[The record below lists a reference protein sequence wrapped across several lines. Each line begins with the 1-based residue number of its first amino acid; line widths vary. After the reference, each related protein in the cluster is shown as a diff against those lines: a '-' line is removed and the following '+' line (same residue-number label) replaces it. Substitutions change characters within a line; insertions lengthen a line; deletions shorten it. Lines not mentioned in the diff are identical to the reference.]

1 MHTIN
6 FITINVTLT
15 FLILMPR
22 NATLSIY
29 FLELNWLQ
37 SYNRGKKKRNR
48 KRKFQIIDI
57 FGRGILIRAL
67 YVIIQIITW
76 NPQNLDS
83 PSWTTRCYL
92 LFHFTWLS
100 WYESQKGKEDI
111 IAIFQ
116 SSELMFIQVS
126 WTRKYSKYGKE
137 LEAVFWLLAG
147 DLLNYICLC
156 FRLLVGDAERKQRG
170 DDSRV
175 CSSLNF
181 EPKSSERRMTTS
193 GF

>member
-67 YVIIQIITW
+67 YVIIQIIT
-76 NPQNLDS
+76 
-83 PSWTTRCYL
+83 
-92 LFHFTWLS
+92 
-100 WYESQKGKEDI
+100 
-111 IAIFQ
+111 
-116 SSELMFIQVS
+116 
-126 WTRKYSKYGKE
+126 
-137 LEAVFWLLAG
+137 
-147 DLLNYICLC
+147 
-156 FRLLVGDAERKQRG
+156 
-170 DDSRV
+170 
-175 CSSLNF
+175 
-181 EPKSSERRMTTS
+181 
-193 GF
+193 